1 MGLRKLLGNN
11 RGRYSIWQEAL
22 WAPEERPVTT
32 KSDRAS
38 PKKAQSV
45 TSTKQEQVTP
55 AELDTSVLDTGPAEL
70 DSAVSESTTFRWEFG
85 KKNGEAGA
93 GNGVAGGVGSIGSR
107 SSRIGSL
114 GHQELDAGS
123 ESLSL
128 RTTRSPSQSQAKIEN
143 EKPIE
148 ERQDGGKD
156 KSSDATGSAE
166 TNQQLPGPEQSSTT
180 SQPAIDKD
188 LFIFSDDMD
197 AIPGFGRQFGIAP
210 TSIIREQEAKEA
222 ENPEP
227 EPEPEPRTEPEQTA
241 EVKGKGKDFE
251 SFFQQVDEE
260 LEALYTD
267 YLSLSGKQNAKPKF
281 SWKPGFIG
289 ATSAKSYTKAV
300 TGEDACIICLEP
312 FASSV
317 LAPPT
322 VTMACQHPPSVCYGC
337 LAKSIKHDLETKFWD
352 EIKCPECKVLFTHE
366 DVKKFAD
373 EATFERYDKLS
384 FRHAVSADKNFIW
397 CLECDFGQLHEP
409 GATQPQVRCL
419 KCSAVS
425 CFKHA
430 IKWHDEFTCDEYDA
444 VLWDPDSY
452 KEIKAKNA
460 AKGKDANPKPEA
472 MSKGSMKRAKRAEQF
487 RQQQL
492 HQAQKKAAK
501 ERQEKEAK
509 EAKQKK
515 ENIKDDFKEKLEQL
529 KKRKEELEKSEKVVE
544 KTTKRCPGCRWPIEK
559 NDGCDHMTCIK
570 CRHEFC
576 WLCLG
581 EWRSHTR
588 NCRRLG
594 LFN

>member
-1 MGLRKLLGNN
+1 M
-11 RGRYSIWQEAL
+11 
-22 WAPEERPVTT
+22 
-32 KSDRAS
+32 
-38 PKKAQSV
+38 
-45 TSTKQEQVTP
+45 KQEQVTP

-93 GNGVAGGVGSIGSR
+93 GNGIAGGVGSIGSR

-188 LFIFSDDMD
+188 LFIFSDEMD

-289 ATSAKSYTKAV
+289 ATSAKSYTKAA

-373 EATFERYDKLS
+373 EATFERYVSLRSTHRLKNTDKIGTTSCHSGTPSAQTKTSSGVSNATSASSTSQAPRSLRSAASTAPRSPALS
-384 FRHAVSADKNFIW
+384 T
-397 CLECDFGQLHEP
+397 P
-409 GATQPQVRCL
+409 
-419 KCSAVS
+419 
-425 CFKHA
+425 
-430 IKWHDEFTCDEYDA
+430 
-444 VLWDPDSY
+444 
-452 KEIKAKNA
+452 
-460 AKGKDANPKPEA
+460 
-472 MSKGSMKRAKRAEQF
+472 
-487 RQQQL
+487 
-492 HQAQKKAAK
+492 
-501 ERQEKEAK
+501 
-509 EAKQKK
+509 
-515 ENIKDDFKEKLEQL
+515 
-529 KKRKEELEKSEKVVE
+529 
-544 KTTKRCPGCRWPIEK
+544 
-559 NDGCDHMTCIK
+559 
-570 CRHEFC
+570 
-576 WLCLG
+576 
-581 EWRSHTR
+581 
-588 NCRRLG
+588 
-594 LFN
+594 